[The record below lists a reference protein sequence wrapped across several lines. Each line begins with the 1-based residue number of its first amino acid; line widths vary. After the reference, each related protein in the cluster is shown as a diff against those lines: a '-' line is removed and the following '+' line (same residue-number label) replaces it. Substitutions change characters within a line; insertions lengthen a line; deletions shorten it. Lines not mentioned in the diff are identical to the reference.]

1 MGWNDRL
8 PEDPYIPPRE
18 YYQARDEYEA
28 WLEYIDMRLA
38 EEEEAGLTSQNLDP
52 ATMSGQSQP
61 SLLQRLWTRFTGNK
75 HGQEKEDRQEN
86 ENQANAVARNA
97 QLVQETRR
105 GQKEESE
112 TFPF

>member
-18 YYQARDEYEA
+18 YYQDREEYEA

-52 ATMSGQSQP
+52 AMLSGQLQP

-75 HGQEKEDRQEN
+75 HGQEKEDCQKN
-86 ENQANAVARNA
+86 ENQEHTVDQNTR
-97 QLVQETRR
+97 LVQETRS
-105 GQKEESE
+105 GQEEESE
-112 TFPF
+112 TLPF